1 MSDTDKI
8 FVFERCTLFSRFQG
22 RVAVNLNDTKRWNFD
37 IVLHVWLVLAN
48 NNLLG
53 EPTSISHLNHISRK
67 KYYNINI
74 RWKNVHRYSQLRH
87 TYHICLEQQ
96 WWKHVNHAW
105 LTFKLRLRSQHQYII
120 WNEMPLYYHSF
131 HDLCVLWFFWFILY
145 RSYDYIIMKIYM
157 AKKSYMNLGFILKNE
172 FSLFIWSFV
181 I

>member
-96 WWKHVNHAW
+96 WWKHVNHVW
-105 LTFKLRLRSQHQYII
+105 LTFQTEIEISTPIYYLKWNAII
-120 WNEMPLYYHSF
+120 LSYFS
-131 HDLCVLWFFWFILY
+131 WFMCFMIFL
-145 RSYDYIIMKIYM
+145 IYP
-157 AKKSYMNLGFILKNE
+157 I
-172 FSLFIWSFV
+172 
-181 I
+181 